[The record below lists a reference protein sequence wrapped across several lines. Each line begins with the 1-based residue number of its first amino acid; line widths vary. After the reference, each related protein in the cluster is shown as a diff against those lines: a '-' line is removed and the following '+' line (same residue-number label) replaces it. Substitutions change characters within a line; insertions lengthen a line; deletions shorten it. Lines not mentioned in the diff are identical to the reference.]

1 MRRYLLDTSPLAALL
16 LARPAAV
23 ALITPWMEGHEAAT
37 SILAYAEVVEY
48 MTCIPHIVIRV
59 CVAMFVKAYH
69 LVTLT
74 FIGDYLGHLWP

>member
-1 MRRYLLDTSPLAALL
+1 MPLCWLFAEAAVNPKYMTGYVFPGTITSYSPLDIGSCCLNY
-16 LARPAAV
+16 V
-23 ALITPWMEGHEAAT
+23 FC
-37 SILAYAEVVEY
+37 